1 MDTTR
6 LTTALPAVLPFAA
19 PATSRTELESVLQS
33 RLQGDRSG
41 ACIAAAV
48 IDGGVTQAYVC
59 ATGARPRVDARSA
72 FEIGSISKTMNGTL
86 LAQFMREGRVTL
98 DTPLAEVLP
107 AGALVPQ
114 VADTPIRLRHVVTHR
129 SGLPSLPPGFNP
141 PDTSNPFAALDE
153 AALLAALAATP
164 LVHAPGEH
172 LEYSNFATMLL
183 SAALARLGGTDYESL
198 LREHLLRPLGMATA
212 YIDRPP
218 PGARAVQGHMSNGRR
233 TPAWTFGPNLAGVG
247 GVRATLGDM
256 VTYLQ
261 AELGQG
267 DADVLAA
274 MALTQQP
281 VATDNGPITG
291 INWLQAPLGTGTVQW
306 HDGSTGGFAA
316 FAGFDRARQRGVILL
331 CDTAIP
337 DVVELGLHLF
347 DESIAPG
354 RPRHL
359 AEPPCAL
366 MDALA
371 GDYVIDGGPAV
382 KLRRQGRSL
391 SAQVEGQP
399 RLALGY
405 DSTGDFFATEVE
417 VVVRPQLD
425 EDGGYHLVLH
435 GIGGTQVARRPGVAV
450 GGPGI
455 ELAPKALAEYVGEYP
470 LLPGFGLRVTAQGAI
485 LYVQGTGQP
494 AMALSAVATDRFVAR
509 DVAAQLR
516 FERRDGRVVALVLK
530 QNGQEL
536 RGERRQACTRS

>member
-1 MDTTR
+1 MLRTR
-6 LTTALPAVLPFAA
+6 LTTALLAMLPFAA
-19 PATSRTELESVLQS
+19 SATTQTELEAVLQS

-59 ATGARPRVDARSA
+59 AAGARPRVDARSA
-72 FEIGSISKTMNGTL
+72 FEIGSITKTMNGTL
-86 LAQFMREGRVTL
+86 LAQFLREGRVTL

-107 AGALVPQ
+107 AAAQVPQ
-114 VADTPIRLRHVVTHR
+114 FADKPILLRHIVTHR
-129 SGLPSLPPGFNP
+129 SGLPALPPGFNP
-141 PDTSNPFAALDE
+141 SDTSNPFATLDE

-164 LVHAPGEH
+164 LAYAPGEH
-172 LEYSNFATMLL
+172 FEYSNFATMLL
-183 SAALARLGGTDYESL
+183 SAGLARLGGTDYETL
-198 LREHLLRPLGMATA
+198 LRERLFRPLGMATA
-212 YIDRPP
+212 YIDQPA
-218 PGARAVQGHMSNGRR
+218 PGASAVQGRMSNGQR

-256 VTYLQ
+256 VRYLQ

-267 DADVLAA
+267 DAEVLAA

-306 HDGSTGGFAA
+306 HDGGTGGFAS
-316 FAGFDRARQRGVILL
+316 FAGFDRARNRGVILL

-354 RPRHL
+354 KPRRLARP
-359 AEPPCAL
+359 PYSL
-366 MDALA
+366 MDALV
-371 GDYVIDGGPAV
+371 GDYVIDSGPAL

-391 SAQVEGQP
+391 SAQVDGQP

-405 DSTGDFFATEVE
+405 DNTGDFFATEVD

-425 EDGGYHLVLH
+425 EDGGYRLELH
-435 GIGGTQVARRPGVAV
+435 GIGGMQVARRPGAVA
-450 GGPGI
+450 GKAAI
-455 ELAPKALAEYVGEYP
+455 ELTPKLLAEYVGEYP

-494 AMALSAVATDRFVAR
+494 PIALSAIATDRFVAK

-516 FERRDGRVVALVLK
+516 FERRDGRVVALVLQ

-536 RGERRQACTRS
+536 RGERQ

>member
-1 MDTTR
+1 MMLTR
-6 LTTALPAVLPFAA
+6 LTTTLLAMLPFAA
-19 PATSRTELESVLQS
+19 SATTQTELETVLQG

-59 ATGARPRVDARSA
+59 AAGARPRIDARSA
-72 FEIGSISKTMNGTL
+72 LEIGSITKTMNGTL
-86 LAQFMREGRVTL
+86 LAQFIREGRVTL

-107 AGALVPQ
+107 AGAQVPQ
-114 VADTPIRLRHVVTHR
+114 FQGKPILLRHIVTHR
-129 SGLPSLPPGFNP
+129 SGLPGLPPGFNP
-141 PDTSNPFAALDE
+141 PDTSNPFATLDE
-153 AALLAALAATP
+153 TALLAALAATP
-164 LVHAPGEH
+164 LTHAPGEH
-172 LEYSNFATMLL
+172 FEYSNFATMLL
-183 SAALARLGGTDYESL
+183 SAALARLGGTDYETL
-198 LREHLLRPLGMATA
+198 LRERLFRPLGMATA
-212 YIDRPP
+212 YVDQRQ
-218 PGARAVQGHMSNGRR
+218 PGASPVQGHMSNGQR

-267 DADVLAA
+267 DAEVLAA

-291 INWLQAPLGTGTVQW
+291 INWLQAPLGTGTVHW
-306 HDGSTGGFAA
+306 HDGGTGGFAS
-316 FAGFDRARQRGVILL
+316 FAGFDRVRNRGVILL

-347 DESIAPG
+347 DPSIAPG
-354 RPRHL
+354 KPRRL
-359 AEPPCAL
+359 AKPPHAL
-366 MDALA
+366 VDALV
-371 GDYVIDGGPAV
+371 GDYVIDDGPAL

-399 RLALGY
+399 RMTLGY
-405 DSTGDFFATEVE
+405 DNTGDFFATEVD

-425 EDGGYHLVLH
+425 VDGGRHLELH
-435 GIGGTQVARRPGVAV
+435 GIGGKQIARRPGAVADK
-450 GGPGI
+450 PAI
-455 ELAPKALAEYVGEYP
+455 ELAPKELAEYIGEYP
-470 LLPGFGLRVTAQGAI
+470 LLPGFGLRVTVQGST

-494 AMALSAVATDRFVAR
+494 AIAVRAIGPDVFVAK

-536 RGERRQACTRS
+536 RGERQ